1 MFPIPAPV
9 VAALPASTLPAAAL
23 STATRPAHVTTQ
35 SGVATHGA
43 VQGG

>member
-9 VAALPASTLPAAAL
+9 VAALSAAALPAAIRHAD
-23 STATRPAHVTTQ
+23 AANQGRN
-35 SGVATHGA
+35 ATHGA

>member
-9 VAALPASTLPAAAL
+9 VAALSAAAL
-23 STATRPAHVTTQ
+23 SAFIRRAYAANQ
-35 SGVATHGA
+35 SRIATHGA